1 MLEQIFLKVMDMS
14 RGAGLIIVI
23 VIVSRILLKRFPKYL
38 SYMLWSA
45 VLFRL
50 LCPFTPQAV
59 FGILPDVRPVYGEPA
74 AEGDL
79 TLTAE
84 TDGFVIPYVGEETMN
99 TPETVRTVPERP
111 DTDSGKTA
119 EISWPERFV
128 FIGKYVWLSGV
139 GILFLYAVLSA
150 VRIHRK
156 TAEAIHF
163 KDNLYLMN
171 EPFPPFVMG
180 IVKPRIY
187 LPGNLGEKEQ
197 EYMIL
202 HEQVH
207 IRRFDHVVKL
217 AAFAALCIH
226 WFNPLVW
233 VAFVLSCR
241 DMEMSCDEAVIKKL
255 GVNIRADYSASLLA
269 VSVKHHFIRGLPVGF
284 GEGDIKGR
292 IRNLAAFRKTKKG
305 IAALLAVCAG
315 ILILCLAT
323 AHKTAAPDAEDPIGE
338 TAVLQDDATPG
349 GPAEPALGKV
359 SVDIAQHYA
368 AKVGDPSNFY
378 LIDENGV
385 LWGSGR
391 NEYGQLG
398 QGTRDDAFHDD
409 AVKIAEHVIHV
420 DDSQKGFAIFLT
432 EDHKLYGMGNAG
444 SGALQQYGE
453 FDWTRYI
460 NGEQYGAATPVLL
473 MEDVVYAC
481 CGRDDIACLKEDG
494 TVWIWGTVGTEGG
507 YLSRAYFVATPQ
519 KILENAVWVTGGWFN
534 HAALLRDG
542 TVWTWGYNSAGNC
555 GVADA
560 AVVEKPTVA
569 AKDAVMVWTNL
580 AVAGYPQPDAEESAV
595 AWQESLQY
603 QTDCDTIAEFDGIYP
618 RYLNNTVIQKTDGSY
633 WVCGEHV
640 GTEEKVVHGA
650 EGEYS
655 VVCSH
660 EFLPCSSGGT
670 DKGEPSDPVLTG
682 TDSRQAD
689 FEKEHISCD
698 AKLNQTYTSVIP
710 CYNNPNYTTIEK
722 VTFSD
727 YAVFSSDESH
737 EALEGYEWKTVSM
750 TYVIDDENGYQYGIS
765 FHFFADDYYNRDAV
779 PDEFGEIYTL
789 NYNGTEYDACVGYSE
804 YETTGW
810 IDGVF
815 TAKYTFSFR
824 VPKGYD
830 GCVIRVP
837 SDGGNNPADPAKYD
851 INFRLQ

>member
-59 FGILPDVRPVYGEPA
+59 FGILPDVRPVYDEPA
-74 AEGDL
+74 AEEDL
-79 TLTAE
+79 TLSAE
-84 TDGFVIPYVGEETMN
+84 TDGFVIPYTGEETMN

-119 EISWPERFV
+119 EISWQERFV
-128 FIGKYVWLSGV
+128 FWGKYVWLSGV
-139 GILFLYAVLSA
+139 GILFLYAELSA

-269 VSVKHHFIRGLPVGF
+269 VSVKHRFIRGLPVGF

-338 TAVLQDDATPG
+338 TAALQDDETPD

-359 SVDIAQHYA
+359 SVNIAQHYA
-368 AKVGDPSNFY
+368 AKVGDPS
-378 LIDENGV
+378 I
-385 LWGSGR
+385 
-391 NEYGQLG
+391 
-398 QGTRDDAFHDD
+398 
-409 AVKIAEHVIHV
+409 
-420 DDSQKGFAIFLT
+420 
-432 EDHKLYGMGNAG
+432 
-444 SGALQQYGE
+444 
-453 FDWTRYI
+453 
-460 NGEQYGAATPVLL
+460 
-473 MEDVVYAC
+473 
-481 CGRDDIACLKEDG
+481 
-494 TVWIWGTVGTEGG
+494 
-507 YLSRAYFVATPQ
+507 
-519 KILENAVWVTGGWFN
+519 
-534 HAALLRDG
+534 
-542 TVWTWGYNSAGNC
+542 
-555 GVADA
+555 
-560 AVVEKPTVA
+560 
-569 AKDAVMVWTNL
+569 
-580 AVAGYPQPDAEESAV
+580 
-595 AWQESLQY
+595 
-603 QTDCDTIAEFDGIYP
+603 
-618 RYLNNTVIQKTDGSY
+618 
-633 WVCGEHV
+633 
-640 GTEEKVVHGA
+640 
-650 EGEYS
+650 
-655 VVCSH
+655 
-660 EFLPCSSGGT
+660 
-670 DKGEPSDPVLTG
+670 
-682 TDSRQAD
+682 
-689 FEKEHISCD
+689 
-698 AKLNQTYTSVIP
+698 
-710 CYNNPNYTTIEK
+710 
-722 VTFSD
+722 
-727 YAVFSSDESH
+727 
-737 EALEGYEWKTVSM
+737 
-750 TYVIDDENGYQYGIS
+750 
-765 FHFFADDYYNRDAV
+765 
-779 PDEFGEIYTL
+779 
-789 NYNGTEYDACVGYSE
+789 
-804 YETTGW
+804 
-810 IDGVF
+810 
-815 TAKYTFSFR
+815 
-824 VPKGYD
+824 
-830 GCVIRVP
+830 
-837 SDGGNNPADPAKYD
+837 
-851 INFRLQ
+851 